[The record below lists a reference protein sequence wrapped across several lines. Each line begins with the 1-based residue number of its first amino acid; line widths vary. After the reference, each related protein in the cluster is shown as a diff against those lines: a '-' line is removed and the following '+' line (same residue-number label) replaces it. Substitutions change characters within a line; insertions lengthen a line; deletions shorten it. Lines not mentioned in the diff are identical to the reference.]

1 MKDGWF
7 DDLAEPVG
15 NVALFPAAHADEKKQ
30 KLVKQVALGQG
41 RVFADARQLR
51 QVPIS
56 CGRVQ
61 SVSNSKAGA
70 LRSPVSSIQ
79 TV

>member
-1 MKDGWF
+1 MILQNPSAMRF
-7 DDLAEPVG
+7 AATYADD
-15 NVALFPAAHADEKKQ
+15 KKQ
-30 KLVKQVALGQG
+30 KLVKQVALGQVC
-41 RVFADARQLR
+41 VFADARQLR

-61 SVSNSKAGA
+61 SVSNSKTGA
-70 LRSPVSSIQ
+70 LRSPVSSMQ